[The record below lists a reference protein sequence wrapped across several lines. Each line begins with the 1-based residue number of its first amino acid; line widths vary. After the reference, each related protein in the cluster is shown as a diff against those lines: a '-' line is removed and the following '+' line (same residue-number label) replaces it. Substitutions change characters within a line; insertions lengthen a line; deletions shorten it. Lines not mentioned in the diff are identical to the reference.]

1 MMRSMMI
8 SYMPV
13 VSAETQKI
21 IDGIKYIMTSHPS
34 TIHEPV
40 TGCVVMNDDQWHT
53 YKKYI
58 ARLAKERKTS
68 KKMSVSSRKVRNMRD
83 ASFVPIDGSGRI
95 IRICDS
101 TFDIS
106 KFVTMEEISTD
117 PVYKSNVDKCLR
129 GETSKFDGYF
139 WTRYVVV

>member
-1 MMRSMMI
+1 MLRSMMI
-8 SYMPV
+8 SYMPI

-21 IDGIKYIMTSHPS
+21 IDEIKSTTTSHPS
-34 TIHEPV
+34 PTHEPV

-68 KKMSVSSRKVRNMRD
+68 KKTSVSSKKVRNMRD

-101 TFDIS
+101 TFHIS
-106 KFVTMEEISTD
+106 KFVTIEEISTD
-117 PVYKSNVDKCLR
+117 PVYKSNVEKCLR
-129 GETSKFDGYF
+129 NGLSSFDGYF
-139 WTRYVVV
+139 WTRQNS

>member
-8 SYMPV
+8 SYMPD
-13 VSAETQKI
+13 VSVETQKI
-21 IDGIKYIMTSHPS
+21 IEGIKSTTTSHPS
-34 TIHEPV
+34 STPEPV

-68 KKMSVSSRKVRNMRD
+68 KKTSVSSRKVRNMRD

-106 KFVTMEEISTD
+106 KFATIEEISAD
-117 PVYKSNVDKCLR
+117 PVYKSNVEKCLR
-129 GETSKFDGYF
+129 NGLNSFDGYF
-139 WTRYVVV
+139 WTRQNL